1 MTRVISV
8 LNFKGGTGK
17 TTTVVNLGMALAMR
31 GYRVLA
37 IDLDHQGSLA
47 KWLGVP
53 AQMTIAEVL
62 LDNAEWPDVVQR
74 ARTRFDVLP
83 SDRRLAEAQDQL
95 IQRQT
100 DPSILGARLRGITS
114 AGYDFIFL
122 DCAPSINFLAE
133 AALCFSREV
142 FIPISMEFLAL
153 VGARE
158 VIIEILRARRL
169 FSANAARI
177 SLVIPTFFDSR
188 HSKSHQILRM
198 LEEYFPG
205 LVSNPVR
212 STVRLSEA
220 PGHQLT
226 IFEYDPEGTGSQDF
240 AALAE
245 RVLQNER
252 R

>member
-1 MTRVISV
+1 MTRIISV

-17 TTTVVNLGMALAMR
+17 TTTVVNLGMALALR
-31 GYRVLA
+31 GFRVLA

-53 AQMTIAEVL
+53 TPLTMAEVL
-62 LDNAEWPDVVQR
+62 LGQAEWPDAVQR

-83 SDRRLAEAQDQL
+83 SDRRLADAQETL
-95 IQRQT
+95 IQHHAN
-100 DPSILGARLRGITS
+100 PSILESRLRGITS

-133 AALCFSREV
+133 AALYFSKEV

-169 FSANAARI
+169 FSSHTARI
-177 SLVIPTFFDSR
+177 SLVIPSFYDVR
-188 HSKSHQILRM
+188 HAKSHQTLRM

-205 LVSNPVR
+205 IVSNPIR
-212 STVRLSEA
+212 ATVRLSEA
-220 PGHQLT
+220 PGHQQT
-226 IFEYDPEGTGSQDF
+226 IFEYDPKGPGSQDF
-240 AALAE
+240 AELAE
-245 RVLQNER
+245 RVIRNEH
-252 R
+252 